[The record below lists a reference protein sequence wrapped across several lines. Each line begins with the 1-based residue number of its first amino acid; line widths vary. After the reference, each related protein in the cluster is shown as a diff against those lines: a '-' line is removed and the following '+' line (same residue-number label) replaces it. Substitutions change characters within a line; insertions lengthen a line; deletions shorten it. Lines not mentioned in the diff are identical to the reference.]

1 MQPPCTDDHKSGF
14 CFPCPLLQMWLVMI
28 FTTTVLSANRS
39 AGLTEPQPF
48 VLTFSATALRRVGSI
63 SDVKGC
69 GQLQRLDL
77 QTHLPWPILQRQTQ
91 AEQMQCRHTFYCP
104 PRNKMQDPKI
114 LCLPSKSAS
123 NASWN
128 WPIHSPSL
136 SHTHTITIR
145 LYYLKQAIVPFSTKS
160 SRTYMSIVGRQ
171 KQKRRQ

>member
-1 MQPPCTDDHKSGF
+1 
-14 CFPCPLLQMWLVMI
+14 MWLVMI
-28 FTTTVLSANRS
+28 FTPSVLSANRS
-39 AGLTEPQPF
+39 AGLTEPLPF
-48 VLTFSATALRRVGSI
+48 VLTFSATALRRVSSI
-63 SDVKGC
+63 SDVKGR

-77 QTHLPWPILQRQTQ
+77 QTHLPWPILQWHTQ

-114 LCLPSKSAS
+114 LCLPSKSTR

-136 SHTHTITIR
+136 SHNHTTTIR

-160 SRTYMSIVGRQ
+160 SHTYMSIIGRKNRKEGNSTFKHLRTATTQ
-171 KQKRRQ
+171 A